1 MNQGVVIKSTGK
13 WYSVRT
19 DEGKIIECRIKGKF
33 RLKGIQLTNP
43 LAVGDQVSFD
53 IEDRQETAI
62 INHIHPRKNYIVRQS
77 PRKKHYLHLLAANVD
92 LAMVIVTFK
101 FPDLKIGFIDRFLL
115 MTAPHEIPSII
126 VINKADLYDDEDL
139 GYVGGLKA
147 IYEEIGYK
155 VMLVSAI
162 TGEGIEAL
170 REELKDKRTFMS
182 GHSGVGKS
190 TLTQALQPGLEL
202 RTQEL
207 SDYSG
212 KGQHTT
218 TFAEMFDLKFGGEL
232 IDTPGI
238 KELAFNNMDPMDIA
252 HNFLEF
258 FAKSKDCKFADCKH
272 INEPHCAV
280 KEALETGEISVLR
293 YTNYL
298 KLIEESEEQNY
309 WERKTDW

>member
-13 WYSVRT
+13 WYSVRAENG
-19 DEGKIIECRIKGKF
+19 DVVECRIKGKF
-33 RLKGIQLTNP
+33 RLKGLKLTNP
-43 LAVGDQVSFD
+43 IAVGDQVEFELEPHGD
-53 IEDRQETAI
+53 TAMI
-62 INHIHPRKNYIVRQS
+62 TQILPRKNYIARQS
-77 PRKKHYLHLLAANVD
+77 PRKKHFMHLLAANVD
-92 LAMVIVTFK
+92 KAIVIVTIR
-101 FPDLKIGFIDRFLL
+101 FPDLKPGFIDRFLL
-115 MTAPHEIPSII
+115 MTAPHNIPSII
-126 VINKADLYDDEDL
+126 VINKADLYDEDDL
-139 GYVGGLKA
+139 ELVGGLQA
-147 IYEEIGYK
+147 IYHPIGYK
-155 VMLVSAI
+155 VMLVSALS
-162 TGEGIEAL
+162 GEGIEEL
-170 REELKDKRTFMS
+170 RAELKGHRTFLS

-218 TFAEMFDLKFGGEL
+218 TFAELFDLGFGGEL

-258 FAKSKDCKFADCKH
+258 FEKSKECKFADCKH

-280 KEALETGEISVLR
+280 KAALETGELSMLR
-293 YTNYL
+293 YHNYL